1 MNTLFVKILAAALIS
16 FFCCV
21 GFCANDKA
29 FKFSTTIEK
38 ERPELGNETKQL
50 IAAYRR
56 NPTNDN
62 YNALRKQ
69 VEINYDKVL
78 ARKKAKL
85 AELQK
90 TAGKSKI
97 DEMQVIVDEMIKDR
111 ENRVNQSMARFTD
124 KRLRPDSR
132 KNTDGFLPVFGAP
145 QNVNVAYT
153 EVTNEEYA
161 LFIKATGRKTPLNW
175 QKGSYPNGQ
184 AKFPVV
190 NISYGD
196 AEAYCK
202 WLSQKNS
209 SASYRLPTEREWE
222 LAAGHM
228 PKDADMNAGGNNGLT
243 PVTKYAQTK
252 SASGAID
259 MWGNVWEWTSTR
271 SSSKIVG

>member
-1 MNTLFVKILAAALIS
+1 M
-16 FFCCV
+16 
-21 GFCANDKA
+21 
-29 FKFSTTIEK
+29 
-38 ERPELGNETKQL
+38 

-132 KNTDGFLPVFGAP
+132 KNTDGFLPVLGAP

-184 AKFPVV
+184 ANFR
-190 NISYGD
+190 
-196 AEAYCK
+196 
-202 WLSQKNS
+202 S
-209 SASYRLPTEREWE
+209 SIFHTA
-222 LAAGHM
+222 M
-228 PKDADMNAGGNNGLT
+228 PKPIANGFPQKILRPHIDYRRSANGNLRRDICPKT
-243 PVTKYAQTK
+243 P
-252 SASGAID
+252 I
-259 MWGNVWEWTSTR
+259 
-271 SSSKIVG
+271 

>member
-38 ERPELGNETKQL
+38 ERPELGNATKQL

-62 YNALRKQ
+62 YNTLRKQ

-111 ENRVNQSMARFTD
+111 DSIRAKIPTDFCPYWARRKMSMWPIQKLQT
-124 KRLRPDSR
+124 
-132 KNTDGFLPVFGAP
+132 KNTRYL
-145 QNVNVAYT
+145 
-153 EVTNEEYA
+153 
-161 LFIKATGRKTPLNW
+161 
-175 QKGSYPNGQ
+175 
-184 AKFPVV
+184 
-190 NISYGD
+190 
-196 AEAYCK
+196 
-202 WLSQKNS
+202 
-209 SASYRLPTEREWE
+209 
-222 LAAGHM
+222 
-228 PKDADMNAGGNNGLT
+228 
-243 PVTKYAQTK
+243 
-252 SASGAID
+252 
-259 MWGNVWEWTSTR
+259 
-271 SSSKIVG
+271 